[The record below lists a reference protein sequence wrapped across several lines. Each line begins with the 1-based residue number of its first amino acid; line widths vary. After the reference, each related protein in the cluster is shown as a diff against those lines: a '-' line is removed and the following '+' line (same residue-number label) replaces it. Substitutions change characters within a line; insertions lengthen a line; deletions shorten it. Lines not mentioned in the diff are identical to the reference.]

1 MQRRMAEDFERRWG
15 PDGGPSRLGQPAPT
29 NAGPRPAAATDA
41 PLRLAMPTIPPAD
54 LAWMQQLR
62 SAHTARFQQELL
74 ATLAS
79 RPPGL
84 RIRYLRAVLG
94 WSQRIAATQLG
105 ISRRTLI
112 RHEQGHHRTSSAR
125 ASLLMHLGMLEL
137 AHANEILAYVAR
149 RREHA

>member
-1 MQRRMAEDFERRWG
+1 
-15 PDGGPSRLGQPAPT
+15 
-29 NAGPRPAAATDA
+29 
-41 PLRLAMPTIPPAD
+41 
-54 LAWMQQLR
+54 MQQLR

-79 RPPGL
+79 RPPGW
-84 RIRYLRAVLG
+84 RIRYLRVVLG
-94 WSQRIAATQLG
+94 WSQRTAATQLG

-112 RHEQGHHRTSSAR
+112 RHEQGQHRTQSAR
-125 ASLLMHLGMLEL
+125 VSLVARLGMLEL